1 MSGEYEPLGDGSV
14 TDFDGEDVLVMADA
28 NGPTIVPRSL
38 EKLRGEDRAVMA
50 EVMRAAA
57 AVMQAQAALSELV
70 ADARDRGVSWSA
82 ICAWSCVACGG
93 SGRAREALET
103 GMARLAAAQMR
114 CNGGSA
120 L

>member
-1 MSGEYEPLGDGSV
+1 MSGEYEPLGDGSD

-82 ICAWSCVACGG
+82 IGWSVGTTGEA
-93 SGRAREALET
+93 ARQRWGDRRDQPE
-103 GMARLAAAQMR
+103 
-114 CNGGSA
+114 
-120 L
+120 